1 MASHGGSRC
10 LEILHAARC
19 PPLLLSHAGRAQPWG
34 PTGYATS
41 PLSGQIR
48 PWQDKDVICRVIA
61 SCAYRQLGRQPRQRG
76 FQEDS
81 RPGAPHCSCCIA
93 DLVLDRR
100 QPGAPAQLQG
110 PQSGRSIR
118 IVTAPVFLAAKLEA
132 FRGRGQGIGSL
143 RSVDCLA
150 PMAAVIRPMAKRRRP
165 VGGALAPACDH
176 RLGIW
181 GSIGSGVCGS
191 RVACLGPGR
200 KGMGITSGRR
210 DARGLTFSVVIT
222 ARVLQ
227 PGVSTRGKQKWR
239 IALCCYGM
247 AFAPRHQVHLLC
259 VASLVHLRCAHRLG

>member
-1 MASHGGSRC
+1 MASHGCSRC

-61 SCAYRQLGRQPRQRG
+61 RCAYRQLGRQPRQRG

-81 RPGAPHCSCCIA
+81 PPGAPLCSCCIA

-118 IVTAPVFLAAKLEA
+118 IVTHRCSWPPSWRL
-132 FRGRGQGIGSL
+132 S
-143 RSVDCLA
+143 
-150 PMAAVIRPMAKRRRP
+150 AV
-165 VGGALAPACDH
+165 
-176 RLGIW
+176 
-181 GSIGSGVCGS
+181 
-191 RVACLGPGR
+191 
-200 KGMGITSGRR
+200 
-210 DARGLTFSVVIT
+210 VVR
-222 ARVLQ
+222 A
-227 PGVSTRGKQKWR
+227 
-239 IALCCYGM
+239 
-247 AFAPRHQVHLLC
+247 
-259 VASLVHLRCAHRLG
+259 